1 MYGDKKVMS
10 LGNGLDPEELDYFAH
25 VINKHLQGCTSVIRI
40 IDKMMMYMVSFLV
53 EKKACAEKEYLH
65 E

>member
-1 MYGDKKVMS
+1 M
-10 LGNGLDPEELDYFAH
+10 
-25 VINKHLQGCTSVIRI
+25 RI

-53 EKKACAEKEYLH
+53 EEKACAEKEYLH